1 MTKSILRFIDRFYFI
16 FKRFMPL
23 KTYHYA
29 VCGGSNLI
37 LDTVLYFVFYHFV
50 FHKENVDVYFTVL
63 SPHIASL
70 FFVFPI
76 TLVTGFLMNKFITFT
91 DSDLPW
97 KVQFIRYLQVGISG
111 LFVSYISMKLLVD
124 VIGVYPTPSRFI
136 TIVIAVTYSYI
147 MQSKYSFRVKRE
159 VEEDGDFPS
168 H

>member
-1 MTKSILRFIDRFYFI
+1 
-16 FKRFMPL
+16 MPL

-29 VCGGSNLI
+29 VCGGSNLV
-37 LDTVLYFVFYHFV
+37 LDTVLYFMFYHFV
-50 FHKENVDVYFTVL
+50 FDKENVAIYFTTL

-76 TLVTGFLMNKFITFT
+76 TLITGFLLNKFITFT

-97 KVQFIRYLQVGISG
+97 KTQFIRYLQVGISG

-136 TIVIAVTYSYI
+136 TILVAVTYSYI
-147 MQSKYSFRVKRE
+147 MQSKYSFRVAK
-159 VEEDGDFPS
+159 ED
-168 H
+168 

>member
-1 MTKSILRFIDRFYFI
+1 MSHSLIRFIDRFYFI
-16 FKRFMPL
+16 FKRFMPI

-37 LDTVLYFVFYHFV
+37 LDTVLYFAFYHFA
-50 FHKENVDVYFTVL
+50 FQKQNVDVLVTVL

-76 TLVTGFLMNKFITFT
+76 TLITGFLMNKFITFT

-97 KVQFIRYLQVGISG
+97 KVQFLRYLQVGISG

-124 VIGVYPTPSRFI
+124 VIGFYPTPSRFI

-147 MQSKYSFRVKRE
+147 MQSKYSFRVKKKRK
-159 VEEDGDFPS
+159 
-168 H
+168 